1 LKEKPCPTGW
11 LGTSDIVITDARCGI
26 AETDDGDKPLVN
38 KQKAVKREITRLRK
52 VQNPQQADLK
62 RTHKLRKAKTEFW
75 AKKKRA
81 VVTPVEAPEEKETR
95 RKPEKAKEPELEEI
109 QEETEEVT
117 EEDESEES

>member
-1 LKEKPCPTGW
+1 LKKKSCPTGW
-11 LGTSDIVITDARCGI
+11 LGTSDIVITEARCGI
-26 AETDDGDKPLVN
+26 AETGDGDTPLVN

-62 RTHKLRKAKTEFW
+62 RAHKLRKAKTEFW
-75 AKKKRA
+75 EKKKKA
-81 VVTPVEAPEEKETR
+81 VVTPVEAPEEETR

-109 QEETEEVT
+109 QEETEEET